1 MFDTST
7 PRGRIINSTLDL
19 AATRSWPELTLLD
32 IADAA
37 GTTLVELRKEFSSK
51 VDILGAFTRAV
62 DDEVLKRAPK
72 SRSAE
77 APRDRVFEVLMSRF
91 DVLAPYK
98 SALKHIWES
107 GQPDSGLLKGFLQ
120 SQHWMLQAAGVPT
133 DGVRGGLKVAGVASV
148 YASVFRVWL
157 EDDDPGLARTM
168 AALDRRLRRGEG
180 FMASFDEVNAAVDR
194 VGAMFKRRR
203 SKPAAS
209 DPTPDGAP
217 SGSAGGASV

>member
-1 MFDTST
+1 MLDTST
-7 PRGRIINSTLDL
+7 PRGRTIASTLDL
-19 AATRSWPELTLLD
+19 AATRAWPELTLLD
-32 IADAA
+32 IAEAA
-37 GTTLVELRKEFSSK
+37 GTTLVDLRREFSSK
-51 VDILGAFTRAV
+51 ADILGAFTRAV

-72 SRSAE
+72 SRTTE
-77 APRDRVFEVLMSRF
+77 GPRDRVFEVLMSRF

-98 SALKHIWES
+98 AALRRIWES
-107 GQPDSGLLKGFLQ
+107 GQPDSGLLKSFFQ

-133 DGVRGGLKVAGVASV
+133 DGVAGGLKVAGVASV

-180 FMASFDEVNAAVDR
+180 FMASFNEVNAAIDR
-194 VGAMFKRRR
+194 VGSIFSGRRR
-203 SKPAAS
+203 KPAAP

-217 SGSAGGASV
+217 GSNAGASL